1 MSSFP
6 LIPLGELIT
15 YAPNP
20 HGVDPDGEYPIAG
33 IYGFGRGIIQRAAV
47 AGREMA
53 ATQLFRIRAGQFI
66 YSRLK
71 SFEGAYAIVSPEV
84 DGYFVSNEFPTFD
97 LHREQL
103 EPGYL
108 GWYFR
113 QDRVWQQLATDGKGI
128 GARRERLHPRR
139 LLDHTIPLP
148 PIEQQRRIIAKLDGA
163 AVQLRTMRQATDAA
177 RTELNATM
185 EAAFRKVIAGAPR
198 VAMTD
203 IAPLVRRPIA
213 VDPDGSYPELGV
225 RSFGKGTFRKPTLS
239 GIEVG
244 NKRLFEI
251 HAGDLLFNIVFAWEG
266 AVALASAADHG
277 RLGSHRFLTCVPDP
291 RRATSNFLLYY
302 FLTSEGTQRL
312 GAASPGGAGR
322 NRTLGLKGLEL
333 IMVPAPSLD
342 AQVWFDELQQKAID
356 VHIGQSDVAG
366 ELDRLIPA
374 LLHQIFGEEPQ
385 RALRGISGEREGG
398 ISHETVHR
406 RR

>member
-1 MSSFP
+1 MPSFP
-6 LIPLGELIT
+6 LIPLGELLT
-15 YAPNP
+15 YAPEP
-20 HGVDPDGEYPIAG
+20 HGVEPDGEYPIAG
-33 IYGFGRGIIQRAAV
+33 IYGFGRGMIQRAAV

-71 SFEGAYAIVSPEV
+71 SFEGAYAIVSSEV

-97 LHREQL
+97 LHYEQL
-103 EPGYL
+103 EPGFL
-108 GWYFR
+108 GWYFK
-113 QDRVWQQLATDGKGI
+113 QDRVWQQLASDGKGI

-139 LLDHTIPLP
+139 LLDHAIPLP

-163 AVQLRTMRQATDAA
+163 ASQLKTMRRAADAA
-177 RTELNATM
+177 RAELNATI

-198 VAMTD
+198 VAMMD

-225 RSFGKGTFRKPTLS
+225 RSFGKGTFRKPSLS

-244 NKRLFEI
+244 SKRLFEI
-251 HAGDLLFNIVFAWEG
+251 HEGDLLFNIVFAWEG
-266 AVALASAADHG
+266 AVAVASAADHG

-302 FLTSEGTQRL
+302 FLTLEGTERL

-322 NRTLGLKGLEL
+322 NRTLGLKGLES
-333 IMVPAPSLD
+333 IVVPAPSLD
-342 AQVWFDELQQKAID
+342 AQLWFDELQQKAVG
-356 VHIGQSDVAG
+356 VHVGQSDVAG
-366 ELDRLIPA
+366 ELARLIPA
-374 LLHQIFGEEPQ
+374 LLHQAFY
-385 RALRGISGEREGG
+385 
-398 ISHETVHR
+398 
-406 RR
+406 

>member
-6 LIPLGELIT
+6 LVPLGELLT
-15 YAPNP
+15 SAPDP
-20 HGVDPDGEYPIAG
+20 HGVDPDGKYPIAG
-33 IYGFGRGIIQRAAV
+33 IYGFGRGMIRRPPVI
-47 AGREMA
+47 GREMA
-53 ATQLFRIRAGQFI
+53 ANQLFRIRAGQFI

-71 SFEGAYAIVSPEV
+71 SFEGAYAIVSPEA

-108 GWYFR
+108 GWYFK
-113 QDRVWQQLATDGKGI
+113 QERVWQQLANDGKGI

-139 LLDHTIPLP
+139 LLDHAIPLP
-148 PIEQQRRIIAKLDGA
+148 PIEQQRRIVAKLDSA

-251 HAGDLLFNIVFAWEG
+251 HEGDLLFNIVFAWEG
-266 AVALASAADHG
+266 AVALASAPDHG

-302 FLTSEGTQRL
+302 FLTPEGTQRL

-322 NRTLGLKGLEL
+322 NRTLGLKGLES
-333 IMVPAPSLD
+333 ITVPAPSLD
-342 AQVWFDELQQKAID
+342 AQVWFDELQQKAVD
-356 VHIGQSDVAG
+356 VHVGQSDVAG

-374 LLHQIFGEEPQ
+374 LLHQIFGSVRPPTCTEEPQ
-385 RALRGISGEREGG
+385 RGRLPRDQLSWR
-398 ISHETVHR
+398 
-406 RR
+406 